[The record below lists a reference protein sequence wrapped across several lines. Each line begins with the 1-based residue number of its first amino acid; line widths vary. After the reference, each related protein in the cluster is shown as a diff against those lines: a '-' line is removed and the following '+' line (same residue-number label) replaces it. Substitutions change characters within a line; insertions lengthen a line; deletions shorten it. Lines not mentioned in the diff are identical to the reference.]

1 MHRPL
6 ITLREYESLP
16 YSTLEDGEVA
26 ELERLT
32 EHLGI
37 SAFRFYRSVLKAQ
50 QYVGLIQTSQR
61 SIQILPKIH
70 GSKEANLSYLM
81 LLLRYTQ
88 ALTIHPVGTAQLREM
103 QGSFFEVWIQYF
115 AQSLNRLLR
124 RQYRRDYVEVEQRT
138 GYLKGKLLV
147 EELRDGREAVAGRY
161 PCRYEVFTPDH
172 LLYQVLK
179 FCNGLLRREARS
191 RTAQSL
197 LRENAILLADVTDR
211 IVRLSDLE
219 RIHLNRLNR
228 AYEPLLDLCRL
239 LLSQATL
246 NVRAGHIAQLTF
258 LFDMNRLFE
267 AFVAAFLQRH
277 MSRVTVNGVWPL
289 ESVTPQYRLGKL
301 FGAFSMNVDLV
312 LEDKAG
318 HRILLDTKYKML
330 DEQASQSGLAQSDF
344 YQMYAY
350 AKAGPE
356 RFDHV
361 ILLYPTAKRIEET
374 YRADGVNLHVRT
386 FNPRSI
392 YDTESGRVNVEN
404 ALQEFAGA
412 LRIEM

>member
-1 MHRPL
+1 MHRSL
-6 ITLREYESLP
+6 TTLREYQTLP
-16 YSTLEDGEVA
+16 YSALDGGEVA
-26 ELERLT
+26 ELERIT
-32 EHLGI
+32 ERLGI
-37 SAFRFYRSVLKAQ
+37 PAFRFYRSELKAQ
-50 QYVGLIQTSQR
+50 QYVGLVQTSQR
-61 SIQILPKIH
+61 AIQILPKIH

-81 LLLRYTQ
+81 LLLRYTR

-103 QGSFFEVWIQYF
+103 RGSFFEVWIQYF

-124 RQYRRDYVEVEQRT
+124 RQYRRDYVEVEKRT

-147 EELRDGREAVAGRY
+147 EELRDGREAVTGRY

-172 LLYQVLK
+172 LLYQVIK

-191 RTAQSL
+191 YATQSL
-197 LRENAILLADVTDR
+197 LRENASLLADVTDR

-267 AFVAAFLQRH
+267 AFVAAFLRRH
-277 MSRVTVNGVWPL
+277 MSRVTVNGVWPVV
-289 ESVTPQYRLGKL
+289 SVTPQYRLGKL
-301 FGAFSMNVDLV
+301 FGTFNMSVDLV
-312 LEDKAG
+312 LEDEAG

-350 AKAGPE
+350 AKAGRE

-361 ILLYPTAKRIEET
+361 ILLYPTAERIEET
-374 YRADGVNLHVRT
+374 YRADGVNLYVRT
-386 FNPRSI
+386 FDPRSI
-392 YDTESGRVNVEN
+392 HDVESGHVDVDN
-404 ALQEFAGA
+404 ALQELTDA
-412 LRIEM
+412 LHIEV